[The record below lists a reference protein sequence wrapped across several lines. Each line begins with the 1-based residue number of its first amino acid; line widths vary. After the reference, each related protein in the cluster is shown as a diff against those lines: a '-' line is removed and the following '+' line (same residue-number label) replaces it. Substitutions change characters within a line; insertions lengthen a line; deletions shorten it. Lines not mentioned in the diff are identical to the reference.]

1 MFFVGISLKILTYF
15 TLWVWN
21 PLLNEPALVC
31 PLKDILDPDLETRP
45 SFLKFL
51 GFSFFYG
58 VIKKGSLGDTSTLVR
73 LAAL

>member
-1 MFFVGISLKILTYF
+1 MFFVGISLKMFTYF
-15 TLWVWN
+15 TLYVWY
-21 PLLNEPALVC
+21 PLLNDPALVY

-51 GFSFFYG
+51 GFSGFSG
-58 VIKKGSLGDTSTLVR
+58 VIKNGNLGDTYTLVR